1 MNATKLTLIA
11 AMAKNRVI
19 GLNGKMPWHCPED
32 LQHFKSLTLGKP
44 IIMGRKTFDSLGRL
58 LPQRKHIVLSRQ
70 TNWQHEGVTVV
81 ANLLDAIALCKADN
95 QEAFVI
101 GGGQIY
107 QQALALADTLQ
118 LTFIDLEVAGDT
130 AFPEWSAQ
138 DWQETQR
145 TEHVGDNGL
154 KYAFVTFERA

>member
-1 MNATKLTLIA
+1 MNATKITLIA

-32 LQHFKSLTLGKP
+32 LQHFKSLTLGKT

-70 TNWQHEGVTVV
+70 SNWQHEGVTVV

-101 GGGQIY
+101 GGGQVY
-107 QQALALADTLQ
+107 QQALALADRLQ

-130 AFPEWSAQ
+130 VFPEWPAQ
-138 DWQETQR
+138 DWQETQC

-154 KYAFVTFERA
+154 KYAFVTFERV